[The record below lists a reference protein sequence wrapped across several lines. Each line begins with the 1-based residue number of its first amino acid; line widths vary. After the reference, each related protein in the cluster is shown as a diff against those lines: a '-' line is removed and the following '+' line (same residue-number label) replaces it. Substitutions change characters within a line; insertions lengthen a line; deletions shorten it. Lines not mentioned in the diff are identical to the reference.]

1 MKILHVG
8 MGWFPEEAG
17 GLARYMSQAVVAQ
30 NELGHS
36 ARALVTGSER
46 VHELS
51 RGMAL
56 PFALPT
62 ASLRKRILS
71 LRGNYR
77 RSVAEFPPDVTA
89 VHFSLYGRPL
99 LGHLRSRPWVVHFH
113 GPWSL
118 EGSAEGASKL
128 ASLVRHN
135 LIERPLYQS
144 APRLI
149 TLSRCFAEILTDH
162 YGVDPSRIRVVP
174 GGFDPRPFLAA
185 PDRASARIRLGL
197 PLDRPILVCVRR
209 LASRMGLENLLEAVA
224 RLRNDHPDLL
234 LLVAGKG
241 PLRAVLEK
249 RIDELSISGNVRL
262 LGFVPDE
269 DLPVLYSAANLSV
282 VPTVALEGFGLV
294 VAESLAT
301 GTPVVASNVGALPEL
316 LGGFRDDLLADP
328 TAEGIASALGR
339 FLSQPDQ
346 LPTSAACRER
356 TEGWTWARVAPAL
369 LSVYE
374 EAIEDWTQ
382 IG

>member
-30 NELGHS
+30 TESGHP
-36 ARALVTGSER
+36 ARALVTGSDR

-51 RGMAL
+51 GGLAK
-56 PFALPT
+56 PFSPPIAPVLKRFT
-62 ASLRKRILS
+62 SLRDTYS
-71 LRGNYR
+71 
-77 RSVAEFPPDVTA
+77 STVSEFAPDVTA

-99 LGHLRSRPWVVHFH
+99 LGRLRSRPWVMHFH

-128 ASLVRHN
+128 SSFVRHH
-135 LIERPLYQS
+135 LIERPLYRS
-144 APRLI
+144 APRLV
-149 TLSRCFAEILTDH
+149 TLSRCFAGILADR

-174 GGFDPRPFLAA
+174 GGFDPRPFLDA
-185 PDRASARIRLGL
+185 PDRAAARLRLAL
-197 PLDRPILVCVRR
+197 PPDRPILVCVRR

-224 RLRNDHPDLL
+224 RLRVRHPDLL

-241 PLRAVLEK
+241 PLRPALEK
-249 RIDELSISGNVRL
+249 RIAELSIVDNVRL

-269 DLPVLYSAANLSV
+269 DLPSLYSAANMSV
-282 VPTVALEGFGLV
+282 VPTVALEGFGLI
-294 VAESLAT
+294 VAESLAS

-316 LGGFRDDLLADP
+316 LGGFRDDMLAEP
-328 TAEGIASALGR
+328 TADGLAATLGQ
-339 FLSQPDQ
+339 FLSHPGQ
-346 LPTSAACRER
+346 LPTSEACRER
-356 TEGWTWARVAPAL
+356 MGAWTWANVVPQL

-374 EAIEDWTQ
+374 EARE
-382 IG
+382 G